1 MTTFT
6 DQQAR
11 QQLDAVLEKARQEGE
26 VRIKTKDGQEF
37 SVRAVTAGKSP
48 LDIPGVDLHL
58 SAEEIMQAVHEGR
71 ER

>member
-1 MTTFT
+1 ML
-6 DQQAR
+6 A
-11 QQLDAVLEKARQEGE
+11 KARQEGE

-37 SVRAVTAGKSP
+37 SVRAVTPGKSP

-58 SAEEIMQAVHEGR
+58 SADEIVQTVREGQ